1 MLSLFSRLLHR
12 KARTGRMVIVNQ
24 HDIANSRRKQNQL
37 SPLTPERVKQ
47 LYELYRDGKYADPM
61 LAWEA
66 LEEFDET
73 LATVVDRRQSALGEM
88 QWSIATDAQAIG
100 DDSALAALAEEQQEY
115 LAAHFRRVANL
126 TEAVKWLGM
135 ASFRKFAHLEVVKQ
149 GRDILWLPINQWLL
163 FRPLHEGKWYYN
175 QDVQNS
181 PARGEELD
189 ESRLIVREVAR
200 PIDLPCMYLIVS
212 KMHAITQWD
221 GFLDVFGIPSMF
233 IEMPQGTNEEL
244 RQEFVDVVNS
254 VIGDGRGVLPAG
266 AAVKTVETTA
276 SGGDTFTSRAD
287 WCDKGIVRRGT
298 GGQLTVLTEAGSGT
312 LAGNAQQ
319 ETFRMLAAADAAD
332 IASCINR
339 QYTRSVLE
347 KQFPNQP
354 HLAYWTLDY
363 ANEDEQKQKTDAI
376 VQLAAAGWRAKDE
389 TVSEIVGF
397 EVVSAQEKPVVLES
411 TEHQSMGNEN
421 IVTNNGGMS
430 PWSRMA
436 YATAGWL
443 PSEEDDDENLPTQN
457 AFTPAELAGLKEAI
471 SGGLNEAAIAADAA
485 VLEDAMQ
492 TAIGKPEEEE
502 ASLVA
507 NAKDCNRH
515 NHQNG
520 CSCKEGDADAQPAK
534 LPRPAEAPEPA
545 GGGEEAEEDPYAE
558 ERPRKAA
565 PVIIPKAPAPA
576 PPAPPKSLPRQAGET
591 ALKWMSGI
599 TLPAKY
605 ARRAYERKYG
615 PITNSSNTI
624 VTNSGPGGENC
635 QAKSIESCKCS
646 GGYTHPELRKKT
658 SVYDSKQV
666 RQKLSAYMTEQKHI
680 VAAARAKLPSS
691 VHTPIPGVEEVQIYG
706 STVKEMLKH
715 GAVKSSLINGVEATV
730 HVEAVMRTDE
740 LVPKSRLVLDYPA
753 RKDNDRAEHVF
764 VLYSDFTARDGLP
777 YRARYTVHQMKEGQG
792 PPKLYFM
799 DCERGGQKN

>member
-244 RQEFVDVVNS
+244 RQEFIEVVNS
-254 VIGDGRGVLPAG
+254 VIGEGRGVLPSG

-332 IASCINR
+332 IASVINR
-339 QYTRSVLE
+339 QYTRRVLE
-347 KQFPNQP
+347 KKFEGQP

-363 ANEDEQKQKTDAI
+363 ANENEQKQKTDAI
-376 VQLAAAGWRAKDE
+376 VQLATAGWRAKDE

-397 EVVSAQEKPVVLES
+397 EVTTAQPQAGAMPGAEGGAAPGGLFPNATPE
-411 TEHQSMGNEN
+411 EPDAN
-421 IVTNNGGMS
+421 IVTNR
-430 PWSRMA
+430 RMEA
-436 YATAGWL
+436 DAAAGIY
-443 PSEEDDDENLPTQN
+443 PGEFEEEDEEAVSDD
-457 AFTPAELAGLKEAI
+457 ATPMTEEELAALKSALA
-471 SGGLNEAAIAADAA
+471 GGLNADAIAADAA
-485 VLEDAMQ
+485 ALEGAMQ
-492 TAIGKPEEEE
+492 AVISEPEESKEGSDGE
-502 ASLVA
+502 ALLVT
-507 NAKDCNRH
+507 NCDRN

-520 CSCKEGDADAQPAK
+520 CSCRKGPSREHRTKGQKNTTYRVNQRKPMRTQVRQLARIIDKSAK
-534 LPRPAEAPEPA
+534 D
-545 GGGEEAEEDPYAE
+545 G
-558 ERPRKAA
+558 
-565 PVIIPKAPAPA
+565 V
-576 PPAPPKSLPRQAGET
+576 
-591 ALKWMSGI
+591 
-599 TLPAKY
+599 
-605 ARRAYERKYG
+605 
-615 PITNSSNTI
+615 
-624 VTNSGPGGENC
+624 NC
-635 QAKSIESCKCS
+635 QAVVHREGIGWLNVEFGGIGNDKKSE
-646 GGYTHPELRKKT
+646 KKT
-658 SVYDSKQV
+658 HGHGVRHALEKRHRVNAWNIADTIMRGDFKPAVDSDSKVVFTRGRYQV
-666 RQKLSAYMTEQKHI
+666 IVDRQ
-680 VAAARAKLPSS
+680 VANRKFRR
-691 VHTPIPGVEEVQIYG
+691 G
-706 STVKEMLKH
+706 KDK
-715 GAVKSSLINGVEATV
+715 N
-730 HVEAVMRTDE
+730 
-740 LVPKSRLVLDYPA
+740 KSRISSN
-753 RKDNDRAEHVF
+753 KF
-764 VLYSDFTARDGLP
+764 KIITAMR
-777 YRARYTVHQMKEGQG
+777 
-792 PPKLYFM
+792 
-799 DCERGGQKN
+799 N